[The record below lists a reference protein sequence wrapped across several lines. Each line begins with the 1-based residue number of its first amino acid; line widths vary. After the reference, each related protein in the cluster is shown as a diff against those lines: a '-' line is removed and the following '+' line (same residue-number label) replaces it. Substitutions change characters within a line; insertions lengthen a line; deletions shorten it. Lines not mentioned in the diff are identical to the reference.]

1 MRLVALSLLAILSQ
15 ATAARAQYGFESWT
29 ADAGLPQNII
39 TGIQQTGDGFL
50 WIATLDGLARFDGVR
65 FAVFNKAS
73 TPGILTNRFTTLYAD
88 RRGELWLGSEG
99 GSVTRYT
106 RNGFV
111 TYTSAH
117 GLPASVLWGFT
128 GDEAGNLW
136 VLSGEKI
143 LRWDP
148 SRERFVDVDGPKVSR
163 GYGIMAWSE
172 RGGFWAVAPEG
183 LRRFV
188 GGTFELHP
196 MPQAVLDDAVY
207 VGEEQDGTL
216 WTATTGGRVAR
227 IETQM
232 QAGLPRLERDP
243 PRHADAG
250 G

>member
-1 MRLVALSLLAILSQ
+1 MRTGGASSGS
-15 ATAARAQYGFESWT
+15 AA
-29 ADAGLPQNII
+29 
-39 TGIQQTGDGFL
+39 
-50 WIATLDGLARFDGVR
+50 
-65 FAVFNKAS
+65 
-73 TPGILTNRFTTLYAD
+73 
-88 RRGELWLGSEG
+88 EG

-196 MPQAVLDDAVY
+196 IPQAVLADAVY
-207 VGEEQDGTL
+207 LAEEQDGTL
-216 WTATTGGRVAR
+216 WTATTDGRVAR
-227 IETQM
+227 IDTQM
-232 QAGLPRLERDP
+232 HAGFRASSTIR
-243 PRHADAG
+243 AG
-250 G
+250 MRTHGG

>member
-1 MRLVALSLLAILSQ
+1 MRVVALSLLAILSQ
-15 ATAARAQYGFESWT
+15 APAARAQYGFESWT

-39 TGIQQTGDGFL
+39 TGIQQTRDGFL

-88 RRGELWLGSEG
+88 RQGELWLGAEG

-196 MPQAVLDDAVY
+196 MPPAVLDDAVY
-207 VGEEQDGTL
+207 VAEEQDGTL
-216 WTATTGGRVAR
+216 WTATTAGRVAR
-227 IETQM
+227 DRY
-232 QAGLPRLERDP
+232 ADACRVPRLERDP
-243 PRHADAG
+243 PRPADAG

>member
-1 MRLVALSLLAILSQ
+1 M
-15 ATAARAQYGFESWT
+15 
-29 ADAGLPQNII
+29 
-39 TGIQQTGDGFL
+39 
-50 WIATLDGLARFDGVR
+50 R

-148 SRERFVDVDGPKVSR
+148 SRERFVDVEGPKVSR
-163 GYGIMAWSE
+163 GYGIMTWSE

-196 MPQAVLDDAVY
+196 IPQAVLADAVY
-207 VGEEQDGTL
+207 LAEEQDGTL
-216 WTATTGGRVAR
+216 WTATADGRVAR
-227 IETQM
+227 IDTQM
-232 QAGLPRLERDP
+232 RAGFRASSDDPR
-243 PRHADAG
+243 RHADDG